1 MIISRIAA
9 ILNPVVTHE
18 PTLSTECHDDD
29 TRKVSFQRGT
39 TCDIVLFEKTP
50 VSYRIRQDIFSTS
63 ILLTKTIRL
72 NRDIKSIVHMF
83 RMRVMETK

>member
-1 MIISRIAA
+1 MIICRIAA
-9 ILNPVVTHE
+9 ILNPVVMHE
-18 PTLSTECHDDD
+18 PILLTECRDDD
-29 TRKVSFQRGT
+29 TRMVSFQRGM

-50 VSYRIRQDIFSTS
+50 VFYRIRQDIFSSS

-83 RMRVMETK
+83 RMRVMETT